1 VRILQVVTLLGPDGA
16 YGGPAR
22 VALNQSAELI
32 GRGHEVTVAAGTR
45 GYRVTPKRVN
55 GVPVQLFTARTLVPG
70 TGFAGVGAPELQRWF
85 HRNRTRFD
93 VVHIHLG
100 RDLVVL
106 PVAVCARRHG
116 IPYAVQTH
124 GMITPTGHPLAGPLD
139 ALWTR
144 KVLLAAGAV
153 FHLTPLEKDQLDA
166 VARIGSAPPGPRFV
180 ELGNGVPA
188 YTPCR
193 PSPHRRSDA
202 QPPEVLFVARIHA
215 RKRPTAFVETARA
228 LLTSG
233 VDARFT
239 LVGPDG
245 GDGRALRAAL
255 AAAPDARITWEG
267 ALDPADVPRRM
278 AEANVYVLPAVRE
291 PYPMSVLEAM
301 SVGLP
306 VVVTRDCGLAP
317 LIERTGSGVVTDPA
331 VRALVDAVAALLA
344 NDSLARAMGENGR
357 RTVQVH
363 QGMPAVADR
372 LLDTYDDLVSTR

>member
-1 VRILQVVTLLGPDGA
+1 MRILQVVTLLDPDGA

-32 GRGHEVTVAAGTR
+32 DRGHEVTVAAGTR
-45 GYRVTPKRVN
+45 GYRVPPNRVD
-55 GVPVQLFTARTLVPG
+55 GVPVRLFTARTLVPG
-70 TGFAGVGAPELQRWF
+70 TGFAGVGAPGLQRWF
-85 HRNRTRFD
+85 HHNRTGFD

-106 PVAVCARRHG
+106 PVAVCARRHE

-124 GMITPTGHPLAGPLD
+124 GMIIPSRHPLAGPLD
-139 ALWTR
+139 AVWTR

-166 VARIGSAPPGPRFV
+166 VTRTRSVPARPRFV
-180 ELGNGVPA
+180 ELGNGVPI
-188 YTPCR
+188 YPPR
-193 PSPHRRSDA
+193 PSNTPPRSNTK
-202 QPPEVLFVARIHA
+202 PPEVLFVARIHA

-228 LLTSG
+228 LLSSG

-239 LVGPDG
+239 LIGPDG
-245 GDGRALRAAL
+245 GDGRALRTAL
-255 AAAPDARITWEG
+255 AAAPDARISWEG

-278 AEANVYVLPAVRE
+278 AEASVYVLPAVRE

-317 LIERTGSGVVTDPA
+317 LIERTGSGIVADPA
-331 VRALVDAVAALLA
+331 VPALVEAVATLLT

-372 LLDTYDDLVSTR
+372 LLDTYDNLVGTR